1 MPICPDCKSSEL
13 VQSADPEYMTCTVC
27 KALFKLRNVQ
37 KFQDEVQLW
46 KDRFETAVKKGADL
60 EGRLEVIRKHYENRR
75 ETLDYPTAWMS
86 RLGVLLSKASTL
98 NHDATQSHSLL
109 SKGPDHSNIAN
120 VATTNEKQA
129 KPTLAEKRGR
139 SNIQT

>member
-27 KALFKLRNVQ
+27 KAKFKLLTVCESIN
-37 KFQDEVQLW
+37 D
-46 KDRFETAVKKGADL
+46 
-60 EGRLEVIRKHYENRR
+60 I
-75 ETLDYPTAWMS
+75 S
-86 RLGVLLSKASTL
+86 SIL

-109 SKGPDHSNIAN
+109 CKGPDHSNIAI

-129 KPTLAEKRGR
+129 KPLIAEKRGR